1 MNTKLFLIAIGFIA
15 MSCSSVRVAADYDT
29 GATFGN
35 YRTYAFYK
43 PGIDKAKISD
53 LDKRRILHAIDQALQ
68 KKGLTKSK
76 DPDLLVSI
84 FTKENKEV
92 TVGGNGS
99 MMMGWGWS
107 PWCTYGQMG
116 NTVSTTTQGS
126 LYIDLV
132 DAKTD
137 QLVWQGLGEARL
149 APSEDVAKKEARIQ
163 RIVDEIL
170 TQFPPN
176 SEQP

>member
-1 MNTKLFLIAIGFIA
+1 M
-15 MSCSSVRVAADYDT
+15 
-29 GATFGN
+29 
-35 YRTYAFYK
+35 
-43 PGIDKAKISD
+43 
-53 LDKRRILHAIDQALQ
+53 
-68 KKGLTKSK
+68 
-76 DPDLLVSI
+76 
-84 FTKENKEV
+84 

-107 PWCTYGQMG
+107 PWWTYGQMG